1 MPIGILFGA
10 LFVAGAVISLAI
22 LSSNSAKLKKGGVA
36 VNMKKARTATRV
48 SGAVLALS
56 VLLLVLVPGSIHT
69 VNAGQV
75 AVVKNLG
82 KASYTRSAGTYFDFW
97 LTKEYVNYDITV
109 QQEDIST
116 MAYSSDAQTMDIQ
129 MVVQYQIQPEHAVDI
144 VNNYGGL
151 QMLANRIQ
159 SISIEKAKTVLSTK
173 SAMDI
178 VATRATVSPAIEQLI
193 KEAVTDEYFVN
204 VVTVVV
210 TNIDFSD
217 NFEQTVEQ
225 KMIAEQEK
233 IKAEYEKEK
242 AIVEAE
248 KELEVARL
256 AAEAVLATAE
266 GNAKAQIELAQAQ
279 AKGIKLKS
287 VEIARML
294 GFEIVEV
301 ESADSVEY
309 EISFEGKTPEEIKLI
324 SDYLKYAE
332 YLEVWNGVLP
342 ETMVSDD
349 AASLIISK

>member
-1 MPIGILFGA
+1 MGIGVIIGA
-10 LFVAGAVISLAI
+10 ALVVVCFICIVLI
-22 LSSNSAKLKKGGVA
+22 SSNAGKLKRGGVN
-36 VNMKKARTATRV
+36 VNMKKARSATRT
-48 SGAVLALS
+48 ALI
-56 VLLLVLVPGSIHT
+56 VLLCAAVMLVVVPGSIHT
-69 VNAGQV
+69 VNAGEV
-75 AVVKNLG
+75 AVVKHWG
-82 KASYTRSAGTYFDFW
+82 KAEYTRAAGTYFDFW
-97 LTKEYVNYDITV
+97 LTKEYVKYDVTV

-151 QMLANRIQ
+151 QMLANRIE

-217 NFEQTVEQ
+217 NFEYTVEQ

-256 AAEAVLATAE
+256 AAEAALATAE
-266 GNAKAQIELAQAQ
+266 GNAKAQIELAEAQ
-279 AKGIKLKS
+279 ARAIKLKS

-294 GFEIVEV
+294 GFEITET
-301 ESADSVEY
+301 EEDY
-309 EISFEGKTPEEIKLI
+309 NISFEGKSADEIALI
-324 SDYLKYAE
+324 SEYLKYAE

-342 ETMVSDD
+342 ETLVSDT
-349 AASLIISK
+349 AAGIILSK